1 MKTEWNKIQKLKRL
15 LKELEQLN
23 AKKPIRTSKE
33 TKERITE
40 LKQLLTDNKIQILT
54 KKNNHENRSS

>member
-1 MKTEWNKIQKLKRL
+1 MKTKWDKIQKLKRS
-15 LKELEQLN
+15 LKELEQLS
-23 AKKPIRTSKE
+23 AKKPIRTSKK